1 MSETTSSL
9 EREAEQTRAR
19 IADTAETLRAK
30 MSPGQM
36 VDEVAG
42 MFRGGDGETALLNL
56 KNQVRDN
63 PLPLALVGAGLAWLA
78 LGKGTTLPS
87 GSSSYRDQADYSG
100 DHATAR
106 APSAGVYRGSDYGDT
121 DYSNDLGTAYTGD
134 DTADFAS
141 SDYDRDTTSGGGRGG
156 PGIME
161 RTARTAANAW
171 DSATS
176 AVGSAASS
184 VGDTI
189 SGVGSSTARVGSRAA
204 RGTAH
209 YGSSAARG
217 TGRGAQN
224 LASTASDLMNR
235 EPLITAALGLAVGA
249 VIGALLPRTQTEDEQ
264 FGAMSDDVKE
274 QAKTF
279 ASDSIDQ
286 AKDVATNV
294 ATETYAAAKDEAQKQ
309 GLNTEGVNV
318 GELHLADRVSSVIK
332 SAARA
337 GEDAARD
344 RLNSDSE
351 QSDTDESQGSTG
363 SQTPGSTQI

>member
-1 MSETTSSL
+1 
-9 EREAEQTRAR
+9 
-19 IADTAETLRAK
+19 
-30 MSPGQM
+30 
-36 VDEVAG
+36 
-42 MFRGGDGETALLNL
+42 
-56 KNQVRDN
+56 
-63 PLPLALVGAGLAWLA
+63 
-78 LGKGTTLPS
+78 
-87 GSSSYRDQADYSG
+87 
-100 DHATAR
+100 
-106 APSAGVYRGSDYGDT
+106 
-121 DYSNDLGTAYTGD
+121 
-134 DTADFAS
+134 
-141 SDYDRDTTSGGGRGG
+141 
-156 PGIME
+156 ME

-235 EPLITAALGLAVGA
+235 EPLITAALGLVVGA

-264 FGAMSDDVKE
+264 FGAMSDDLKD

-344 RLNSDSE
+344 RLNSETE
-351 QSDTDESQGSTG
+351 QSDTDESQNSTG